1 MSKAREWGP
10 LSPRMCRGKQPLFD
24 DPARLPFETEAG
36 RAAAKADM
44 LLEVARA
51 YAHGAT
57 TSADVLECAEDYAK
71 AKEETRR

>member
-24 DPARLPFETEAG
+24 DPPRLPFETAAG

-44 LLEVARA
+44 LGEMARGYAFGTVRLEDLCEQAV
-51 YAHGAT
+51 
-57 TSADVLECAEDYAK
+57 EYAK